1 MLMNSEERYGL
12 VARGFHWA
20 VAVLII
26 GLLWLGWYMIDVGYY
41 GRWYN
46 ASLVWHKV
54 LGMLALLAGV
64 SQVFWTIGS
73 RAPAPL
79 ASVAAWE
86 RLGAR
91 IVHMIL
97 FAMVVAIPV
106 TGYAISTSAGD
117 GISIFGWFEVPAVL
131 PGSEV
136 LRDLAVDLHYYLAY
150 ITVVFVLL
158 HALAALKHQLIDRDG
173 ILRRML

>member
-1 MLMNSEERYGL
+1 MNSDERYGL
-12 VARGFHWA
+12 VARGLHWA

-26 GLLWLGWYMIDVGYY
+26 GLLWLGWYMVDAGYY

-54 LGMLALLAGV
+54 LGMLALFAGL
-64 SQVFWTIGS
+64 SQVCWAIGS

-79 ASVAAWE
+79 ASVVAWE

-91 IVHMIL
+91 IVHVIL
-97 FAMVVAIPV
+97 LAMVVAIPA
-106 TGYAISTSAGD
+106 TGYIVSTSAGD

-131 PGSEV
+131 PVSEV
-136 LRDLAVDLHYYLAY
+136 VRDLAVDLHYYLAY
-150 ITVVFVLL
+150 ITVILVLL
-158 HALAALKHQLIDRDG
+158 HALAALKHQFIDRDG
-173 ILRRML
+173 ILRRIL